1 MENIKRILQQEIEQR
16 IRPSKVA
23 LIFGARRVGKTV
35 LLREILSNYS
45 GRTLLLNGESLDT
58 MKMLEERTIT
68 NYRQLFEGIDLLAID
83 EAQHIREI
91 GLKLKLI
98 VDEVPGIA
106 VIATGSSSFDLQN
119 QAGEPLVGR
128 SAQFLLTPLSIREI
142 ASKFSGFEIKINID
156 NHLVYG
162 LYPEL
167 LSLPNLREK
176 QEYLEDMVNAYLLK
190 DILAIDGVKNASKL
204 HNLLKLIAYQI
215 GSEVSLD
222 EIGKDLSISRNSVAR
237 YLDLLQKAFVV
248 FPLGGYSSNLRKEVT
263 KSSKWYFYDN
273 GIRNALLNDFKTFK
287 ERSDQERGAL
297 WENFIIGERL
307 KRIKNNRLRT
317 NQYFWR
323 TYDKQEIDLI
333 EEDNQLIKGFEM
345 KAGSKVAKAPMA
357 FARNYPNAT
366 VETVN
371 HVHFLPFIIL
381 NTNILLR
388 FEGSPIQTFL
398 VSTS

>member
-16 IRPSKVA
+16 IKQSKVA

-35 LLREILSNYS
+35 LLREFLSNYS

-58 MKMLEERTIT
+58 IEMLKDRTIT
-68 NYRQLFEGIDLLAID
+68 NYRQLFNGIDLLAID
-83 EAQHIREI
+83 EAQHIPEI

-98 VDEVPGIA
+98 VDEVPNIA

-128 SAQFLLTPLSIREI
+128 STLFLLTPLSIKELT
-142 ASKFSGFEIKINID
+142 STFSGFEVRTNID
-156 NHLVYG
+156 NYLVYG

-167 LSLPNLREK
+167 MSLPSLKEK
-176 QEYLEDMVNAYLLK
+176 QEYLEEMVNAYLLR
-190 DILAIDGVKNASKL
+190 DILAVDGIKNASKL

-222 EIGKDLSISRNSVAR
+222 EIGKELSISRNSVAR

-248 FPLGGYSSNLRKEVT
+248 FFLGGYSSNLRKEVT

-273 GIRNALLNDFKTFK
+273 GIRNALLNDFKPFNN
-287 ERSDQERGAL
+287 RSDQERGAL
-297 WENFIIGERL
+297 WENFIISERL

-333 EEDNQLIKGFEM
+333 EEDNQLINAFEM
-345 KAGSKVAKAPMA
+345 KSGSKTAKVPLA
-357 FARNYPNAT
+357 FAKNYPDAT
-366 VETVN
+366 FETIN
-371 HVHFLPFIIL
+371 RDNFLNFM
-381 NTNILLR
+381 
-388 FEGSPIQTFL
+388 
-398 VSTS
+398 

>member
-35 LLREILSNYS
+35 LLKEILSNYS

-58 MKMLEERTIT
+58 IGILEERTIT
-68 NYRQLFEGIDLLAID
+68 NYRQLFNGIDLLAID
-83 EAQHIREI
+83 EAQHIPEI

-98 VDEVPGIA
+98 VDEVPNIA

-128 SAQFLLTPLSIREI
+128 STQFLLSSLSIKELT
-142 ASKFSGFEIKINID
+142 STFSGLEVKTNID
-156 NHLVYG
+156 NYLVYG

-167 LSLPNLREK
+167 MSLPSLKEK
-176 QEYLEDMVNAYLLK
+176 QEYLEELVNAYLLK
-190 DILAIDGVKNASKL
+190 DILAVDGVKNSSKL
-204 HNLLKLIAYQI
+204 HHLLKLIAYQI

-222 EIGKDLSISRNSVAR
+222 EISKELSISRNSVAR
-237 YLDLLQKAFVV
+237 YLDLLQKSFVI
-248 FPLGGYSSNLRKEVT
+248 FPLGGYSRNLRKEVT
-263 KSSKWYFYDN
+263 KSSKWYFFDN
-273 GIRNALLNDFKTFK
+273 GIRNALLNDFKTFNG
-287 ERSDQERGAL
+287 RSDQERGAL
-297 WENFIIGERL
+297 WENFIISERL

-333 EEDNQLIKGFEM
+333 EEDNQLIKAFEM
-345 KAGSKVAKAPMA
+345 KSGSKTAKAPLA
-357 FARNYPNAT
+357 FAKNYPEAAF
-366 VETVN
+366 ETIN
-371 HVHFLPFIIL
+371 RDNFLNFI
-381 NTNILLR
+381 
-388 FEGSPIQTFL
+388 
-398 VSTS
+398 

>member
-128 SAQFLLTPLSIREI
+128 SAQFLLTPLSIREM

-366 VETVN
+366 FETIN
-371 HVHFLPFIIL
+371 HDNFLNFI
-381 NTNILLR
+381 
-388 FEGSPIQTFL
+388 
-398 VSTS
+398 

>member
-1 MENIKRILQQEIEQR
+1 MENIKRILQQEIEKR

-58 MKMLEERTIT
+58 MTMLEERTIT

-83 EAQHIREI
+83 EAQHIPEI

-128 SAQFLLTPLSIREI
+128 SSQFLLTPLSIREI
-142 ASKFSGFEIKINID
+142 ASKFSGFEIKTNID
-156 NHLVYG
+156 NFLVYG

-167 LSLPNLREK
+167 LSMPILTEK

-222 EIGKDLSISRNSVAR
+222 EIGKNLSISRNSVAR

-273 GIRNALLNDFKTFK
+273 GIRNALLNDFKPFK

-307 KRIKNNRLRT
+307 KRTKNNRLRT

-333 EEDNQLIKGFEM
+333 EEDNKLIKGFEM
-345 KAGSKVAKAPMA
+345 KTGSKVAKVPMA

-366 VETVN
+366 FETIN
-371 HVHFLPFIIL
+371 RENFLNYI
-381 NTNILLR
+381 
-388 FEGSPIQTFL
+388 
-398 VSTS
+398 

>member
-16 IRPSKVA
+16 IKPSKVA

-35 LLREILSNYS
+35 LLREFLSNYS
-45 GRTLLLNGESLDT
+45 GRTLLLNGESFDT
-58 MKMLEERTIT
+58 IEMLKDRTIT
-68 NYRQLFEGIDLLAID
+68 NYRQLFNGIDLLAID
-83 EAQHIREI
+83 EAQHIPEI

-98 VDEVPGIA
+98 VDEVPNIA

-128 SAQFLLTPLSIREI
+128 STLFLLTPLSIKELT
-142 ASKFSGFEIKINID
+142 STFSGFEVRTNID
-156 NHLVYG
+156 NYLVYG

-167 LSLPNLREK
+167 MSLPSLKEK
-176 QEYLEDMVNAYLLK
+176 QEYLEEMVNAYLLR
-190 DILAIDGVKNASKL
+190 DILAVDGIKNASKL

-222 EIGKDLSISRNSVAR
+222 EIGKELSISRNSVAR

-248 FPLGGYSSNLRKEVT
+248 FFLGGYSSNLRKEVT

-273 GIRNALLNDFKTFK
+273 GIRNALLNDFKPFNN
-287 ERSDQERGAL
+287 RSDQERGAL
-297 WENFIIGERL
+297 WENFIISERL

-333 EEDNQLIKGFEM
+333 EEDNQLINAFEM
-345 KAGSKVAKAPMA
+345 KSGSKTAKVPLA
-357 FARNYPNAT
+357 FAKNYPDAT
-366 VETVN
+366 FETIN
-371 HVHFLPFIIL
+371 RDNFLNFM
-381 NTNILLR
+381 
-388 FEGSPIQTFL
+388 
-398 VSTS
+398 

>member
-317 NQYFWR
+317 HQYFWR

-366 VETVN
+366 FETIN
-371 HVHFLPFIIL
+371 HDNFLNFI
-381 NTNILLR
+381 
-388 FEGSPIQTFL
+388 
-398 VSTS
+398 

>member
-366 VETVN
+366 FETIN
-371 HVHFLPFIIL
+371 HDNFLNFI
-381 NTNILLR
+381 
-388 FEGSPIQTFL
+388 
-398 VSTS
+398 

>member
-333 EEDNQLIKGFEM
+333 EESADSLTALEFKWGNKM
-345 KAGSKVAKAPMA
+345 PAAPKAFQEAYPYAEFHVVN
-357 FARNYPNAT
+357 RENYLEF
-366 VETVN
+366 V
-371 HVHFLPFIIL
+371 
-381 NTNILLR
+381 
-388 FEGSPIQTFL
+388 
-398 VSTS
+398 

>member
-156 NHLVYG
+156 KHLVYG
-162 LYPEL
+162 LYPER

-366 VETVN
+366 FETIN
-371 HVHFLPFIIL
+371 HDNFLNFI
-381 NTNILLR
+381 
-388 FEGSPIQTFL
+388 
-398 VSTS
+398 

>member
-16 IRPSKVA
+16 IKPSKVA

-35 LLREILSNYS
+35 LLREFLSNYS

-58 MKMLEERTIT
+58 IEMLKDRTIT
-68 NYRQLFEGIDLLAID
+68 NYRQLFNGIDLLAID
-83 EAQHIREI
+83 EAQHIPEI

-98 VDEVPGIA
+98 VDEVPNIA

-128 SAQFLLTPLSIREI
+128 STLFLLTPLSIKELT
-142 ASKFSGFEIKINID
+142 STFSGFEVRTNID
-156 NHLVYG
+156 NYLVYG

-167 LSLPNLREK
+167 MSLPSLKEK
-176 QEYLEDMVNAYLLK
+176 QEYLEEMVNAYLLR
-190 DILAIDGVKNASKL
+190 DILAVDGIKNASKL

-222 EIGKDLSISRNSVAR
+222 EIGKELSISRYSVAR

-248 FPLGGYSSNLRKEVT
+248 FFLGGYSSNLRKEVT

-273 GIRNALLNDFKTFK
+273 GIRNALLNDFKPFNN
-287 ERSDQERGAL
+287 RSDQERGAL
-297 WENFIIGERL
+297 WENFIISERL

-333 EEDNQLIKGFEM
+333 EEDNQLINAFEM
-345 KAGSKVAKAPMA
+345 KSGSKTAKVPLA
-357 FARNYPNAT
+357 FAKNYPDAT
-366 VETVN
+366 FETIN
-371 HVHFLPFIIL
+371 RDNFLNFM
-381 NTNILLR
+381 
-388 FEGSPIQTFL
+388 
-398 VSTS
+398 

>member
-366 VETVN
+366 FETIN
-371 HVHFLPFIIL
+371 HHNFLNFI
-381 NTNILLR
+381 
-388 FEGSPIQTFL
+388 
-398 VSTS
+398 

>member
-35 LLREILSNYS
+35 LLKEILSNYS

-58 MKMLEERTIT
+58 ISILEERTIT
-68 NYRQLFEGIDLLAID
+68 NYRQLFNGIDLLAID
-83 EAQHIREI
+83 EAQHIPEI

-98 VDEVPGIA
+98 VDEVPNIA

-128 SAQFLLTPLSIREI
+128 STQFLLSSLSIKELT
-142 ASKFSGFEIKINID
+142 STFSGLEVKTNID
-156 NHLVYG
+156 NYLVYG

-167 LSLPNLREK
+167 MSLPSLKEK
-176 QEYLEDMVNAYLLK
+176 QEYLEELVNAYLLK
-190 DILAIDGVKNASKL
+190 DILVVDGVKNASKL
-204 HNLLKLIAYQI
+204 HHLLKLIAYQI

-222 EIGKDLSISRNSVAR
+222 EISKELSISRNSVAR
-237 YLDLLQKAFVV
+237 YLDLLQKSFVI
-248 FPLGGYSSNLRKEVT
+248 FPLGGYSRNLRKEVT
-263 KSSKWYFYDN
+263 KSSKWYFFDN
-273 GIRNALLNDFKTFK
+273 GIRNALLNDFKTFNG
-287 ERSDQERGAL
+287 RSDQERGAL
-297 WENFIIGERL
+297 WENFIISERL

-333 EEDNQLIKGFEM
+333 EEDNQLIKAFEM
-345 KAGSKVAKAPMA
+345 KSGSKTVKAPLA
-357 FARNYPNAT
+357 FAKNYPEAAF
-366 VETVN
+366 ETIN
-371 HVHFLPFIIL
+371 RDNFLNFI
-381 NTNILLR
+381 
-388 FEGSPIQTFL
+388 
-398 VSTS
+398 

>member
-45 GRTLLLNGESLDT
+45 GRTLLLNGDSLDT

-128 SAQFLLTPLSIREI
+128 SAKFLLTPLSIREI

-366 VETVN
+366 FETIN
-371 HVHFLPFIIL
+371 HDNFLNFI
-381 NTNILLR
+381 
-388 FEGSPIQTFL
+388 
-398 VSTS
+398 

>member
-357 FARNYPNAT
+357 FARNYQPPT
-366 VETVN
+366 HHIYYIT
-371 HVHFLPFIIL
+371 
-381 NTNILLR
+381 TW
-388 FEGSPIQTFL
+388 
-398 VSTS
+398 

>member
-222 EIGKDLSISRNSVAR
+222 EIAKDLSISRNSVAR
-237 YLDLLQKAFVV
+237 YRDLLQKAFVV

-366 VETVN
+366 FETIN
-371 HVHFLPFIIL
+371 HDNFLNFI
-381 NTNILLR
+381 
-388 FEGSPIQTFL
+388 
-398 VSTS
+398 

>member
-1 MENIKRILQQEIEQR
+1 
-16 IRPSKVA
+16 
-23 LIFGARRVGKTV
+23 
-35 LLREILSNYS
+35 
-45 GRTLLLNGESLDT
+45 
-58 MKMLEERTIT
+58 
-68 NYRQLFEGIDLLAID
+68 
-83 EAQHIREI
+83 
-91 GLKLKLI
+91 
-98 VDEVPGIA
+98 
-106 VIATGSSSFDLQN
+106 
-119 QAGEPLVGR
+119 
-128 SAQFLLTPLSIREI
+128 
-142 ASKFSGFEIKINID
+142 
-156 NHLVYG
+156 
-162 LYPEL
+162 
-167 LSLPNLREK
+167 
-176 QEYLEDMVNAYLLK
+176 MVNAYLLK

-222 EIGKDLSISRNSVAR
+222 EIGKNLSISRNSVAR

-307 KRIKNNRLRT
+307 KRTKNNRLRT

-333 EEDNQLIKGFEM
+333 EEDNKLIKGFEM
-345 KAGSKVAKAPMA
+345 KAGSKVAKVPMA

-366 VETVN
+366 FETIN
-371 HVHFLPFIIL
+371 RENFLNYI
-381 NTNILLR
+381 
-388 FEGSPIQTFL
+388 
-398 VSTS
+398 

>member
-345 KAGSKVAKAPMA
+345 KAGSKVCSLTSPLL
-357 FARNYPNAT
+357 NAS
-366 VETVN
+366 
-371 HVHFLPFIIL
+371 I
-381 NTNILLR
+381 
-388 FEGSPIQTFL
+388 SA
-398 VSTS
+398 

>member
-222 EIGKDLSISRNSVAR
+222 EIAKDLSISRNSVAR

-366 VETVN
+366 FETIN
-371 HVHFLPFIIL
+371 HDNFLNFI
-381 NTNILLR
+381 
-388 FEGSPIQTFL
+388 
-398 VSTS
+398 